1 MSTVCKHDGGIY
13 TFSKGAPDFV
23 IKTCSHYINKD
34 NEKTPINDEF
44 KNVLNENLESFA
56 AMTLRTLLICY
67 KEGGDNAVNENEAVS
82 DLVILGMVGIK
93 DPLREEIP

>member
-1 MSTVCKHDGGIY
+1 
-13 TFSKGAPDFV
+13 
-23 IKTCSHYINKD
+23 
-34 NEKTPINDEF
+34 
-44 KNVLNENLESFA
+44 LNENLESFA

-67 KEGGDNAVNENEAVS
+67 KEGGDNAVNENEAIS